1 MIRTVYKIKNEKGE
15 YFAGPYSVKRFNA
28 VGKCYETLKELSLDI
43 TRVSSVR
50 DKASKIDKLFE
61 DIEIVK
67 EEQTITEIDA
77 EVSIDVIH
85 ERLKDRHKIVNNIR
99 RISGVRG
106 VWPST
111 MAHELEIMFPTWEL
125 GDFRYIMFVDT
136 YRVNPNKYNEVLKD
150 LVKTIG
156 CKRTQCVRGDRVLA
170 FKELKFVTASK
181 LVLGNIIEYLD
192 LEDYRNVGP

>member
-1 MIRTVYKIKNEKGE
+1 M
-15 YFAGPYSVKRFNA
+15 
-28 VGKCYETLKELSLDI
+28 SLDI

>member
-1 MIRTVYKIKNEKGE
+1 
-15 YFAGPYSVKRFNA
+15 
-28 VGKCYETLKELSLDI
+28 
-43 TRVSSVR
+43 
-50 DKASKIDKLFE
+50 
-61 DIEIVK
+61 
-67 EEQTITEIDA
+67 
-77 EVSIDVIH
+77 
-85 ERLKDRHKIVNNIR
+85 
-99 RISGVRG
+99 
-106 VWPST
+106 